1 MSPTMRT
8 LILTALI
15 LITSLP
21 ATPAFALDED
31 HRARGEAI
39 LTKSIAYLRTQQ
51 ADDGSW
57 LAEAGPA
64 ATGLVLAGLLDSP
77 GITLDDPAVK
87 KGLDYILSKQQDDG
101 GIYDL
106 ILANYNTSVCLMALG
121 RAAEDPRVPPVVKKA
136 QDFLRNLQ
144 WSDGKTDEQGDVISQ
159 DHPWSG
165 GAGYGKHGR
174 PDLSNTAMMIA
185 GLNDSGLECE
195 DPAYQRAMNFIS
207 MLQGSPENT
216 KFADQIEPGGG
227 FIYASST
234 NKENIGVPQSQA
246 GEIVHPIT
254 GRSTL
259 RTYGSMTY
267 AGFMS
272 YLYAKLDRND
282 PRVADAFGWIA
293 ANYTLDE
300 NPGIGEQG
308 YFYYLHVFARAMHAW
323 GDPTI
328 VTPSGDTHNW
338 THDLIEKLEELQRE
352 DGSFANPADRWLEA
366 EPQLCTAYA
375 VIAIQHALQ

>member
-1 MSPTMRT
+1 MRT
-8 LILTALI
+8 LTLVAFTVLLLFQALTA
-15 LITSLP
+15 S
-21 ATPAFALDED
+21 ALDED
-31 HRARGEAI
+31 HRARGEAV
-39 LTKSIAYLRTQQ
+39 LARSIAYLRTQQ
-51 ADDGSW
+51 AEDGSW

-64 ATGLVLAGLLDSP
+64 VTGLVVAGFLDTP
-77 GITLDDPAVK
+77 GITLEDPAVK
-87 KGLDYILSKQQDDG
+87 KGVDYILEHQQDDG
-101 GIYDL
+101 GIYDQ

-121 RAAEDPRVPPVVKKA
+121 RAADDPRVPPVVKQA

-144 WSDGKTDEQGDVISQ
+144 WSNGKTDDQGDTI
-159 DHPWSG
+159 DGGHPWSG

-207 MLQGSPENT
+207 MLQGSPANP
-216 KFADQIEPGGG
+216 KFAARIEPGGG
-227 FIYASST
+227 FIYATST
-234 NKENIGVPQSQA
+234 NKDNIGVPQSQA

-272 YLYAKLDRND
+272 YLYAQLDRDD

-308 YFYYLHVFARAMHAW
+308 YFYYLHVFARALHAW

-328 VTPSGDTHNW
+328 VTPDGATRTW
-338 THDLIEKLEELQRE
+338 PHDLIAKLESLQRE
-352 DGSFANPADRWLEA
+352 DGSFVNPADRWLEA

-375 VIAIQHALQ
+375 VMALQRALQ